1 MAKTLKP
8 EKGFYQVLW
17 VEDDQ
22 DVIKTFSMAAEAR
35 KIQLTALNCWDD
47 ANNELESDYN
57 RWDAIILDAK
67 CKHYRDSEDDAV
79 VFLAAAQCDISRLA
93 EKNKRIIPWYIFS
106 GGDENEISRSIL
118 EKRELWDADWPKKYY
133 SKAKDKDKLLD
144 NILKQVEFRTRYVV
158 LAKYKDV
165 FDAVDYCK
173 FDKEVREILLKKLL
187 IPLCSNEDSERDFKH
202 IRIVLEDIFNSM
214 VQNKLLPKWGRRVN
228 LTYSSWVLSGWRK
241 DKKGNY
247 RVVDIEGG
255 KKIMPKKR
263 ILPDILSFQISKMVQ
278 SIPTDHH
285 GKNDIDAPN
294 LKEYKESVSEK
305 PYLLDAYTLI
315 LCDLILWYRKFLLNY
330 DDSEC
335 FWEVI
340 D

>member
-1 MAKTLKP
+1 MEKIPKP

-22 DVIKTFSMAAEAR
+22 EVIKNFSMAAE
-35 KIQLTALNCWDD
+35 KKNIQLTALNCWND
-47 ANNELESDYN
+47 ANIALASNYN

-67 CKHYRDSEDDAV
+67 CKHYPDSEDDAV
-79 VFLAAAQCDISRLA
+79 VFLAEAQSAISRLA

-118 EKRELWDADWPKKYY
+118 EKREQWDADWPKKYY
-133 SKAKDKDKLLD
+133 SKATDKDKLLD
-144 NILKQVEFRTRYVV
+144 NILNQVKSRTRYVV

-173 FDKEVREILLKKLL
+173 FDKEVKEIFLERLL
-187 IPLCSNEDSERDFKH
+187 IPLCSNEDSERDFKD
-202 IRIVLEDIFNSM
+202 IRIILDDIFNSM
-214 VQNKLLPKWGRRVN
+214 VQNKLLPNWGRKVN
-228 LTYSSWVLSGWRK
+228 LTYSSWVLSGPRK
-241 DKKGNY
+241 DKNGNC
-247 RVVDIEGG
+247 RVIHIEGG

-285 GKNDIDAPN
+285 GNNDIDAPN
-294 LKEYKESVSEK
+294 LKEHKESVSEK